1 MDTGTRG
8 QVKEQAAVIIGL
20 HRLSIA
26 VLQWSGEQGTVH
38 DDRHGYSITQKGKA
52 MTPKRTL
59 SESARVLVE
68 LGRQLRAEKKI
79 PLDALKA
86 FDKLLATYGNAV
98 KGVYQTTGD
107 DDLVDDE
114 MRHGRKGAY
123 EKMVGRLQARERK
136 GNP

>member
-1 MDTGTRG
+1 
-8 QVKEQAAVIIGL
+8 
-20 HRLSIA
+20 
-26 VLQWSGEQGTVH
+26 
-38 DDRHGYSITQKGKA
+38 